1 MHFLWVYQHLQCKI
15 HVGRLGEHKKRLVN
29 HKQVREQVIHKLFE

>member
-15 HVGRLGEHKKRLVN
+15 HVGCLGEHKKRLVN